1 MSDPLIRKIPW
12 RRKWQPPPVF
22 LPGQSHAQRGLVGCS
37 PRCCKESDRTQHS
50 TAEQSKGEELVN
62 SCRKESRQG
71 GKELVMKGCVRG
83 ELCQGHF
90 PLIESVF
97 GKYSPLCIMK
107 GWRNWLILRDH
118 ELMHMHANPAC
129 TSLCYVCLSFCF
141 LWMCLHLIYITK
153 CLHCNLFLI

>member
-1 MSDPLIRKIPW
+1 MRETLVPSLDWGRSPGEGNGNPL
-12 RRKWQPPPVF
+12 QF
-22 LPGQSHAQRGLVGCS
+22 SCPGNPTDREAWWAAVHGAAKSQTGL
-37 PRCCKESDRTQHS
+37 S
-50 TAEQSKGEELVN
+50 TAQQSKGEELVS

-107 GWRNWLILRDH
+107 DWRNWLILRDH

-129 TSLCYVCLSFCF
+129 TSLCYVSFPFVFSGCA
-141 LWMCLHLIYITK
+141 CI
-153 CLHCNLFLI
+153 